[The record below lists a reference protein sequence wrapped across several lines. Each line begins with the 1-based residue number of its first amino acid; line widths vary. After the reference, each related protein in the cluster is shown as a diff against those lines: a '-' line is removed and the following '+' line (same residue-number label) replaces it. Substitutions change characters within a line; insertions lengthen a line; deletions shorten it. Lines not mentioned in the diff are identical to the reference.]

1 MPVILGVV
9 PGVEGRPLHGGYGPA
24 GTKKDAIVRPADEML
39 GPVSTAGLPPNC
51 NLPQKTRLPGSK
63 PTEPFRS
70 KCGSGRGHLATRR
83 PPLRPSSVGSSTTRT
98 GETLQRFPSPRTRSR
113 RRSAIPRRTSE
124 AT

>member
-51 NLPQKTRLPGSK
+51 NLPQKTRLS
-63 PTEPFRS
+63 
-70 KCGSGRGHLATRR
+70 A
-83 PPLRPSSVGSSTTRT
+83 PPPYGTQKAKNSCQHADT
-98 GETLQRFPSPRTRSR
+98 QF
-113 RRSAIPRRTSE
+113 
-124 AT
+124 